1 MIRIAVH
8 YCRFGLGRFSSG
20 RFDTGCLQRQSALQR
35 GRFALRLPT
44 ATPWVL
50 GVSVICVG
58 ALAPKPSIAA
68 EMGCAVDTPPIAL
81 PEPSADSTLVA
92 DQASLQDEVAEATG
106 NVRLERNGQAL
117 EAPFVRYDRKSGR
130 AQARDGLQYYRP
142 GVFLTA
148 DSGDV
153 LVNDETGEFKQAN
166 YSILTNGGRG
176 QAATVNALGGGRF
189 ELTDADYTTC
199 DGETKAWLLSAN
211 RIELDRTS
219 GRGEAFDTVMRFY
232 GVPVFYSP
240 YLNFP
245 IDNRRHTG
253 VLPPTIGSTS
263 DSGFELAVPY
273 YFNLAPNYDATL
285 VPRILGKRGLQLG
298 GQLRYLYAHHRGEFD
313 GEYLPSDNEYDDDRA
328 LFHFEHIGQLT
339 PHLGVEANYTR
350 VSDDQYFDD
359 LSNDLAGT
367 STSQLEQAV
376 RLTAVDTGLRF
387 TLLAQDFQTL
397 DDYDDDN
404 DNLDRAFSNE
414 PYKRMPQARLEM
426 LTPSTPVR
434 AGLDAEFSNFQ
445 RDDDIDAYRAEARPR
460 LLWGVDRGG
469 WYANSEASYRV
480 TRYQLRNFDNAN
492 NFSPADTGGDDVI
505 TRDIPQFTFGSGLRF
520 ARSFNDGWVQT
531 LEPRAQYLYTAYED
545 QSDIP
550 IFDSGVADLHFDR
563 LFSDNRFVGSD
574 RIGDANQLTLG
585 VSSRFIEPESG
596 RTVAKVD
603 FGRVTGFRDLRVN
616 MPASGEIGYGD
627 RGSDYV
633 AGLELRP
640 TEHIT
645 ARTTVQY
652 DPDDSRVN
660 RASATASYRT
670 DAGYQL
676 DLGYRRYNDYRPL
689 RVVDR
694 IDDDNTRTTLVPG
707 AYEDLEQ
714 TAVGLRAPVTEN
726 LDVLGRWNYSL
737 EESQNVETLAGF
749 EYRPSCCWAG
759 RVAWRRYV
767 ADNDGSMDT
776 AIMFQ
781 FVLNGLGQFG
791 DTVQSFVDD
800 DVYDDDNRGR
810 SSSSSFD
817 TIRFP

>member
-1 MIRIAVH
+1 MGAD
-8 YCRFGLGRFSSG
+8 
-20 RFDTGCLQRQSALQR
+20 RFDTACRTGHAALMR
-35 GRFALRLPT
+35 GRFALRLP
-44 ATPWVL
+44 ALTPLVMS
-50 GVSVICVG
+50 VSLVCAG
-58 ALAPKPSIAA
+58 TLAAKPSIAA

-81 PEPSADSTLVA
+81 PEPSAESTLVA
-92 DQASLQDEVAEATG
+92 DQASLENEVAEATG

-130 AQARDGLQYYRP
+130 AQARNGLQYYRP
-142 GVFLTA
+142 GLFLTA
-148 DSGDV
+148 DNGDV
-153 LVNDETGEFKQAN
+153 LINDETGEFNQAR
-166 YSILTNGGRG
+166 YSVLTNGGRG
-176 QAATVNALGGGRF
+176 EAATVNALGAGRF
-189 ELTDADYTTC
+189 ELTDANYSTC
-199 DGETKAWLLSAN
+199 DGETKAWLLSAD
-211 RIELDRTS
+211 RIELDRTT

-245 IDNRRHTG
+245 IDDKRHTG
-253 VLPPTIGSTS
+253 VLPPTFGSTS

-285 VPRILGKRGLQLG
+285 VPRILAKRGLQLG
-298 GQLRYLYAHHRGEFD
+298 GQFRYLQQHHRGEFD

-328 LFHFEHIGQLT
+328 LFHFEHIGQLS
-339 PHLGVEANYTR
+339 PHVGIEANYTR
-350 VSDDQYFDD
+350 VSDDDYFDD
-359 LSNDLAGT
+359 LSNGLAGS

-376 RLTAVDTGLRF
+376 RLTAVDTGIRF

-397 DDYDDDN
+397 DDYDN
-404 DNLDRAFSNE
+404 DNLDRAFSND

-426 LTPSTPVR
+426 LTPTAPFR
-434 AGLDAEFSNFQ
+434 AGLDAEFSNFR
-445 RDDDIDAYRAEARPR
+445 RDDDIDAFRADARPR

-469 WYANSEASYRV
+469 WYANSEASYRL
-480 TRYQLRNFDNAN
+480 TRYDLRGFDETDNFTR
-492 NFSPADTGGDDVI
+492 ADTGGDDVI
-505 TRDIPQFTFGSGLRF
+505 TRDIPQFKLDSGLRF
-520 ARSFNDGWVQT
+520 ARSFNDGWIQT
-531 LEPRAQYLYTAYED
+531 LEPRAQYLYTGYED
-545 QSDIP
+545 QSNIP

-563 LFSDNRFVGSD
+563 LFADNRFVGSD

-585 VSSRFIEPESG
+585 VSSRVIEPESG

-616 MPASGEIGYGD
+616 MPGAGEVGYGD

-640 TEHIT
+640 TEHIS
-645 ARTTVQY
+645 ARTTIQY

-660 RASATASYRT
+660 RAVATASYRS

-676 DLGYRRYNDYRPL
+676 DLGYRRYHDYRPL
-689 RVVDR
+689 REVTR
-694 IDDDNTRTTLVPG
+694 IDDDTTRTTLVPG
-707 AYEDLEQ
+707 AYESLEQ

-737 EESQNVETLAGF
+737 EENENVETLAGF

-767 ADNDGSMDT
+767 ADNDGRRDT

-800 DVYDDDNRGR
+800 DVYDDQDRGR
-810 SSSSSFD
+810 SSNSSFD